1 MLTLGSWLS
10 ALIGNRFLLMG
21 RRGERRLWL
30 RKSLADLGG
39 IMVMGIDG
47 TGQDVYLVF
56 DDDESRGGVILGS
69 TTGRCV

>member
-1 MLTLGSWLS
+1 
-10 ALIGNRFLLMG
+10 MG